1 MKRILPYL
9 ALCIWT
15 TAHAAPDLP
24 AERLQALADDPYWIA
39 LGHYETGKLGGWRS
53 YVDDPEFFFAEDG
66 PSNPAAE
73 LRATLEALYAPA
85 SLGDKHPQCSYP
97 ARTRWLREQLR
108 LGDLPQPDCNEFR
121 TWYKDVNPHST
132 VLVFPAAY
140 LNSPSSMFGHTL
152 LRIDQPDVHE
162 NNTALLSYALN
173 FGAFIEGADNSILY
187 AWKGLMG
194 GYPGLFALVPY
205 REKLSEYSR
214 LENRDLWEY
223 RLNLT
228 PEETGRMVEHV
239 WELKQIRF
247 DYYFFDENCSYRLLE
262 LLEIARPGLEL
273 TDDFPLTAIPTDTV
287 RAVKQSGLVESID
300 YRPSREKELL
310 ARAEPLDA
318 AEQQWV
324 LHLADDEKL
333 LDDPAFAALPAP
345 RRALIQDAAFRLVR
359 YRATGEQRTR
369 ESATRSFKLL
379 QGINRNPPPALDVE
393 RPSLPEEGHE
403 SRTWQLGLG
412 SRDDRAFAEYGLR
425 MAYHDLNDN
434 LDGFPLGA
442 QIEILQLKLR
452 QYENNHW
459 QLQRLDLATIRSL
472 TPRGELLKPW
482 SWQVAGGL
490 ERVLGEDGD
499 ERLVSH
505 LNGGVG
511 GSWQLGENTLGFA
524 LATARIEHNEDFAP
538 FIASAAGFD
547 TGLLWHNPLGSFS
560 LEAAGDYF
568 HNGEVR
574 RRLSLNQQWDISRNL
589 GLRLSAQREF
599 SQLAGPVNEVMLE
612 LKWYHY

>member
-1 MKRILPYL
+1 MFPYL
-9 ALCIWT
+9 TLCTCINSL
-15 TAHAAPDLP
+15 ANPSLP
-24 AERLQALADDPYWIA
+24 AEHLEVLAVDPYWIA

-53 YVDDPEFFFAEDG
+53 YVDDEKFFLADNG
-66 PSNPAAE
+66 ASDPAAE
-73 LRATLEALYAPA
+73 LRATLNALYAPA
-85 SLGDKHPQCSYP
+85 DLGDQHPQCTYP
-97 ARTRWLREQLR
+97 ARTRWLRNQLR
-108 LGDLPQPDCNEFR
+108 LTDLPHPACAEYRAWFADI
-121 TWYKDVNPHST
+121 NPHST

-152 LRIDQPDVHE
+152 LRIDQADVHE
-162 NNTALLSYALN
+162 NNTAMLSYALN

-205 REKLSEYSR
+205 RDKLSEYSR

-228 PEETGRMVEHV
+228 AEETGRMVEHV
-239 WELKQIRF
+239 WELKQVRF

-262 LLEIARPGLEL
+262 LLEIARPGIEL
-273 TDDFPLTAIPTDTV
+273 TEEFPITAIPTDTV
-287 RAVKQSGLVESID
+287 RAVKQAGLVQSID

-310 ARAEPLDA
+310 ARAEPLDHD
-318 AEQQWV
+318 EQQWV
-324 LHLADDEKL
+324 LRLADDTRL
-333 LDDPAFAALPAP
+333 LDDPALLSLPAE

-359 YRATGEQRTR
+359 YRSTGEQRTR
-369 ESATRSFKLL
+369 ENSARSFELL
-379 QGINRNPPPALDVE
+379 QAISRNPPQPLHVDRPA
-393 RPSLPEEGHE
+393 LPEEGHE
-403 SRTWQLGLG
+403 SRTWQLGAG

-434 LDGFPLGA
+434 LEGFPIGA

-472 TPRGELLKPW
+472 TPRSELLKPW

-490 ERVLGEDGD
+490 ERVPGEDDD

-511 GSWQLGENTLGFA
+511 GSWRLGEKTLGFA
-524 LATARIEHNEDFAP
+524 MVTARIEHNEDFAP

-547 TGLLWHNPLGSFS
+547 TGLLWHNALGSLT

-574 RRLSLNQQWDISRNL
+574 RRLSLNQQWEIFRNL
-589 GLRLSAQREF
+589 GLRFSAQREF
-599 SQLAGPVNEVMLE
+599 SQLASPVNEVMLE